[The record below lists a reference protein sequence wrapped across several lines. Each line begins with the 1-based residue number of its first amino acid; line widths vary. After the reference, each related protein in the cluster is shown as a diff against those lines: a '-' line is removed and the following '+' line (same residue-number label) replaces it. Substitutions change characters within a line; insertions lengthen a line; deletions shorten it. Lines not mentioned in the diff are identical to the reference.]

1 MECFISGNQRV
12 CESLSERNK
21 CAPCPVSG
29 VCPYVAHVPSSG
41 RRSPS
46 VPMAIPQRSPRNGGW
61 LLPAATPF
69 VFRPILLFFLF
80 LLLATTFVCA
90 KSTAHRPPYTT
101 KAVSASQTNLSPPD
115 VAISRTARHDHDHAD
130 SEISHVD
137 DDDEGA
143 DDSDSTVPDTAT
155 DSTIQDV
162 VVEPDNREETDSEE
176 KSAES
181 SSSSGETVPSI
192 DVTEEEVVE
201 DENDF
206 CRDNYVDSAYF
217 NGYDTILTRG
227 DQLWYYYKEQHK
239 LSKAFDQ
246 RRFTQGEPNGRCQI
260 GSRARPI
267 STH

>member
-1 MECFISGNQRV
+1 MECFISGNQRA

-29 VCPYVAHVPSSG
+29 VCPYVTNVPSSG
-41 RRSPS
+41 HRSPS
-46 VPMAIPQRSPRNGGW
+46 VQMAIPQRSPRHGGR
-61 LLPAATPF
+61 LLPAETPF
-69 VFRPILLFFLF
+69 VFRQILLFFLF

-90 KSTAHRPPYTT
+90 KSTAPRLRNTT
-101 KAVSASQTNLSPPD
+101 KAVSASQTDLSQPD
-115 VAISRTARHDHDHAD
+115 AAISRTARNDHDD
-130 SEISHVD
+130 IEISHVD
-137 DDDEGA
+137 DDDETA
-143 DDSDSTVPDTAT
+143 DDSESTVPDTAT
-155 DSTIQDV
+155 DSTIEDV
-162 VVEPDNREETDSEE
+162 VVEPDIREETDSEE

-246 RRFTQGEPNGRCQI
+246 RRFTQGEPNGRC
-260 GSRARPI
+260 
-267 STH
+267 